1 MTRVKIKKKR
11 KTDHIFYHFCLVSLK
26 FFSHQ
31 HQFYTTPYMLLFLFP
46 MVFRCCSYFPPL
58 PACYNIRQFPFLV
71 VVVVSLSCIFTPS
84 SDCCCADFFLIPKTK
99 KWWWTT
105 SLASCSWRGWNSPSS
120 FLLFKWQQ
128 TDIRA
133 VVCVFL
139 ILDTSPNGLYHNIN
153 CITTFL
159 FFSSSYKN
167 NIFT

>member
-84 SDCCCADFFLIPKTK
+84 SDCCCADFFLIPETK

-105 SLASCSWRGWNSPSS
+105 SLA
-120 FLLFKWQQ
+120 
-128 TDIRA
+128 
-133 VVCVFL
+133 VVGGGEIPL
-139 ILDTSPNGLYHNIN
+139 PHS
-153 CITTFL
+153 
-159 FFSSSYKN
+159 FFSNDNKRIYERWCAC
-167 NIFT
+167 FWF